1 MTPIEEPTGGETTQ
15 HGRRYP
21 FAALVMLLVT
31 TVGLGFSI
39 GIFTPAV
46 AAKLD
51 AWGVS
56 PLVNGLTSTVMY
68 FAIGL
73 GALLAGR
80 MVKGQGARW
89 TFLVGAAGLSVT
101 AALFPALPN
110 LAAWFVLRAFAGLFA
125 ALFFVSTEVAVGL
138 IGDPRKRARNLAF
151 YGIAFS
157 VGFSSGAGTWP
168 LFELLGPWAPL
179 YAASAASALGAVL
192 ALFLFTDARPS
203 RRDRPERRGK
213 ARVDLK
219 ATLVV
224 GFSYGF
230 CEAVVTALITVYCVR
245 VGYSTDTSGFFL
257 MLIVGTGL
265 VTHIPVGL
273 IADRV
278 GPMRL
283 TRIATVVAL
292 AGVAL
297 PLLYVNDATL
307 IVTCILAGAGVGSLY
322 TLGLAEVGRRVDSH
336 TLAYANSRFTAAYGI
351 GSVLGPAV
359 GGLAIYFIG
368 AQGFFW
374 SLTVCVAVLML
385 VIFGAHPPA
394 QPPGSIVPRVY
405 SRYPLDLVMSAAID
419 EWP

>member
-15 HGRRYP
+15 HGRKYS

-39 GIFTPAV
+39 GIFTPSV
-46 AAKLD
+46 AARLD
-51 AWGVS
+51 SWGVS
-56 PLVNGLTSTVMY
+56 PVVNGLTSTVMY
-68 FAIGL
+68 LTIGL

-80 MVKGQGARW
+80 MVKRQGPRW
-89 TFLVGAAGLSVT
+89 TFLVGALGLSAT

-110 LAAWFVLRAFAGLFA
+110 LAAWFVLRAFAGVFA

-138 IGDPRKRARNLAF
+138 LGDPRKRARNLAF

-157 VGFSSGAGTWP
+157 GGFSSGAGTWP
-168 LFELLGPWAPL
+168 LFELIGPWAAL
-179 YAASAASALGAVL
+179 YAASVASAVGALL
-192 ALFLFTDARPS
+192 ALFLFNDTRPS
-203 RRDRPERRGK
+203 RRDRPERRK
-213 ARVDLK
+213 QARVDLK

-230 CEAVVTALITVYCVR
+230 CEAVVTALIAVYCVR
-245 VGYSTDTSGFFL
+245 VGYSTDWGGYFL
-257 MLIVGTGL
+257 MLIVGTSL
-265 VTHIPVGL
+265 VTHVPVGL

-278 GPMRL
+278 GPLLL
-283 TRIATVVAL
+283 TRIATVVGL
-292 AGVAL
+292 VGVAL
-297 PLLYVNDATL
+297 PLIYVSDATL

-322 TLGLAEVGRRVDSH
+322 TLGLAEVGRRVDAH
-336 TLAYANSRFTAAYGI
+336 GLAHANARFTASYGI

-359 GGLAIYFIG
+359 GGAAILVIG

-374 SLTVCVAVLML
+374 SLTACLAVLAVVSL
-385 VIFGAHPPA
+385 GARAPV

-405 SRYPLDLVMSAAID
+405 SKYPLDLVMSD
-419 EWP
+419 EIGEWS